1 MTARAW
7 LQPRGPSPDRPELGL
22 VPRGRS
28 WRFRAD
34 LRRPWP
40 TAIQR
45 WNTIDDFAHAIHD
58 HADLEAFP
66 YAGAFTRRTAIV
78 FANRTR
84 APCTTSARFPAS
96 GPRTFAHMLPA
107 TAPQYG
113 HATEHRSA

>member
-1 MTARAW
+1 M
-7 LQPRGPSPDRPELGL
+7 P
-22 VPRGRS
+22 
-28 WRFRAD
+28 
-34 LRRPWP
+34 
-40 TAIQR
+40 
-45 WNTIDDFAHAIHD
+45 TIDDFAHAIHD